1 MKDRFGILY
10 AIGAYACWGFFP
22 LFWKQIDHVGAIE
35 IIMHRMVWSC
45 LLMVGLIAA
54 MRQWREFIDYLRQPE
69 LLVRLFV
76 ASLLMSINW
85 GVFVWAVNVDRVVE
99 ASLGYFINPLLS
111 VLLAVLF
118 FSEKL
123 RKIQGLAVLI
133 ATVGVATLVVAYG
146 QLPIVSLSLAGTFA
160 LYGVI
165 KKTVSVPATHGMAIE
180 TLFMF
185 VPAALYLWYLS
196 SVDQAHFGRD
206 LRTDGMLV
214 LSGFLTLIPLTLFA
228 LAAKKISL
236 TALGMSQYLAPFLQ
250 LSIGVFIYQEPFGS
264 DRMLAF
270 GLVWLALSIFS
281 IDQLGHRRKHRT
293 ALQR

>member
-1 MKDRFGILY
+1 
-10 AIGAYACWGFFP
+10 
-22 LFWKQIDHVGAIE
+22 
-35 IIMHRMVWSC
+35 MVWSC